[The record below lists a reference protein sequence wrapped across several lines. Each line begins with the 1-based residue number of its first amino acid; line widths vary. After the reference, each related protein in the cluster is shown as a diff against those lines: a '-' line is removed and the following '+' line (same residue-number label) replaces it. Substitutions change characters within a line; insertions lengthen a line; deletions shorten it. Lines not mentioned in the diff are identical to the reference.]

1 MKRRL
6 RESAG
11 MEPVVAYGFRSGSS
25 NFVRR
30 VPQGSFSPPSSSS
43 FRSAVRTSIS
53 VTGSYEADA
62 FVCSKD
68 LIILNYSRH

>member
-11 MEPVVAYGFRSGSS
+11 MEPVVAYGFGSGSS

-30 VPQGSFSPPSSSS
+30 VPQGSFSPSSSPSSSA
-43 FRSAVRTSIS
+43 RSIRTSIS
-53 VTGSYEADA
+53 VTGSYETGV
-62 FVCSKD
+62 FVSEGSDYC
-68 LIILNYSRH
+68 

>member
-30 VPQGSFSPPSSSS
+30 VPQGSFSPSSSS
-43 FRSAVRTSIS
+43 SSSVCSARTSIS
-53 VTGSYEADA
+53 VTGSYEAVV
-62 FVCSKD
+62 FVTEGSDYC
-68 LIILNYSRH
+68 